1 VCGRPAISCLNTVNN
16 LLAVNRDGM
25 IYTGVKMHVLKD
37 EIMTVDKRDNNSYCS
52 INERIAEC

>member
-1 VCGRPAISCLNTVNN
+1 
-16 LLAVNRDGM
+16 M